1 MPHKAL
7 PLVTSV
13 PVNSKVSVDHRMTPS
28 SIGPQK
34 RGTRVATEVF
44 PRECQRSTRGL
55 GVGRSNAR
63 PDRASLRL
71 SPATLPAWR
80 TELDRLAT
88 VHRWVVGGLALIL
101 ASGVLMAL
109 AELGSLV
116 TSVVFWTKMGL
127 VALLIG
133 NGYARLRAEMAL
145 RQGSVAAWGWFRWTS
160 IGSLILWFLIL
171 LAGTLLHSTI

>member
-1 MPHKAL
+1 MVASTAVSQVLARWAHLYGHTPVSATVTYFH
-7 PLVTSV
+7 LVGILV
-13 PVNSKVSVDHRMTPS
+13 GGGVA
-28 SIGPQK
+28 
-34 RGTRVATEVF
+34 VAT
-44 PRECQRSTRGL
+44 
-55 GVGRSNAR
+55 
-63 PDRASLRL
+63 DRASLRL

-109 AELGSLV
+109 AELGSVV